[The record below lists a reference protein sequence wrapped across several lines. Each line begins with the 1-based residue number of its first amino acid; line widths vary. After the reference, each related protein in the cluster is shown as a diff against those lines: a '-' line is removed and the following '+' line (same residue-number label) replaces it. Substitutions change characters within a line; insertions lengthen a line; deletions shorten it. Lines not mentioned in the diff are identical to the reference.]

1 MRLGNYEW
9 EPEADL
15 IAEGAFAEVFR
26 ARDTNTA
33 GRTVALKIYK
43 EAVAKGSSGS
53 SGQKKYTLEQEFH
66 NVDGLSHTNI
76 IAYYGLDYLHGQ
88 DAMGRQTSHP
98 VLVMEYA
105 EGGTLTDFLK
115 AHPDDA
121 VRDKLIR
128 DIIQGIG
135 YLHGEG
141 ILHRD
146 LKPGNILITK
156 NRRGEPVA
164 KITDFGISRDLLT
177 NKTLEQSYTEGVG
190 TPHYMAPEQFY
201 KKRFGFNGELSER
214 TDIWAIGVIAYR
226 MMTGHLPFG
235 GGAKDYEQ
243 VREAILEEQPDL
255 SIIPEPYQELIRHCL
270 VKTAADRWAGT
281 KKMLLMLEG
290 KAGDPRSSAPING
303 DEITTIDQVG
313 DVDLPTELPS

>member
-9 EPEADL
+9 NPEKDM

-26 ARDTNTA
+26 ASDINTA

-53 SGQKKYTLEQEFH
+53 SGQKKYTLEKEFQ

-76 IAYYGLDYLHGQ
+76 ISYYGLDYIHGQ
-88 DAMGRQTSHP
+88 DAMGRQTSYP
-98 VLVMEYA
+98 VLIMEYA

-115 AHPDDA
+115 TSPDDA

-164 KITDFGISRDLLT
+164 KITDFGISRDVLT
-177 NKTLEQSYTEGVG
+177 DKTLEQSYTEGVG

-201 KKRFGFNGELSER
+201 KKKYGLNGELSER
-214 TDIWAIGVIAYR
+214 TDIWALGVIVYR
-226 MMTGHLPFG
+226 MATGRLPFG
-235 GGAKDYEQ
+235 HGEKDYEV
-243 VREAILEEQPDL
+243 VR
-255 SIIPEPYQELIRHCL
+255 
-270 VKTAADRWAGT
+270 
-281 KKMLLMLEG
+281 
-290 KAGDPRSSAPING
+290 
-303 DEITTIDQVG
+303 DEIVLGEPDIGLMPEAYRRLVN
-313 DVDLPTELPS
+313 LCLRK

>member
-9 EPEADL
+9 DPDADL

-53 SGQKKYTLEQEFH
+53 SGQKKYTLEKEFQK
-66 NVDGLSHTNI
+66 VDGLSHTNI
-76 IAYYGLDYLHGQ
+76 ISYHGLDYIRHR
-88 DAMGRQTSHP
+88 DAMGRETSYP
-98 VLVMEYA
+98 VLIMEYA
-105 EGGTLTDFLK
+105 EGGTLTDYLK
-115 AHPDDA
+115 TNPDKHIL
-121 VRDKLIR
+121 DKLVR
-128 DIIQGIG
+128 DIIQGVG
-135 YLHGEG
+135 YLHSEG

-177 NKTLEQSYTEGVG
+177 DKTIEQSYTEGIG

-201 KKRFGFNGELSER
+201 KKRFGFNGALSDR
-214 TDIWAIGVIAYR
+214 MDTWAIVVIAYL

-235 GGAKDYEQ
+235 GGAKY
-243 VREAILEEQPDL
+243 
-255 SIIPEPYQELIRHCL
+255 Y
-270 VKTAADRWAGT
+270 
-281 KKMLLMLEG
+281 
-290 KAGDPRSSAPING
+290 
-303 DEITTIDQVG
+303 
-313 DVDLPTELPS
+313 